1 MVKKEKERDKY
12 WSEEDPKN
20 DIDFIEVS
28 VDNESFDE
36 FIKQHAPNYYLE
48 PDPKASIHDRKRK
61 KKMLHIAF
69 RAAAKELTNRQLE
82 IFVMRYCLGLQETV
96 IAKQLDCNQSYISNV
111 LKVCAKKIQKSL
123 RLYQKP
129 VISPE
134 DTPAT

>member
-1 MVKKEKERDKY
+1 MAKKEKERDKY
-12 WSEEDPKN
+12 WSEADPKN

-48 PDPKASIHDRKRK
+48 PDPKASMHERKRK
-61 KKMLHIAF
+61 KKMLYIAF

-129 VISPE
+129 EITPE